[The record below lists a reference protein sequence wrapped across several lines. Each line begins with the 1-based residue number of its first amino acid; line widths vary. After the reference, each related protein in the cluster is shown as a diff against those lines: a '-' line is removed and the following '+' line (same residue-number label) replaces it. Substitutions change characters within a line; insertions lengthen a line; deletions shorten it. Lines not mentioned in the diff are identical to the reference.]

1 MNGLILLVVLAVVC
15 LIIGYAK
22 GQHHQEQLVNR
33 GWIVAGMGFLFLPVA
48 TGLEWALRGL
58 LT

>member
-1 MNGLILLVVLAVVC
+1 MNLLILLVVLAVVC

-22 GQHHQEQLVNR
+22 GQHRQEHLVNR
-33 GWIVAGMGFLFLPVA
+33 GWIVAGMAFLFLPVA